1 MSPARLREAYPT
13 ATATATS
20 TAKKTIGLDW
30 QNNNS
35 ARASCTF
42 LCHRCRTTSWNYLIS
57 RFVDDVNR
65 RQRLYFSFPQLR
77 YSPLEFNSRKSRQHL
92 TNLTR
97 WNKRDNVSSSVDS
110 FFKWPF
116 RSLRRR
122 CCLSSLFLT
131 TEAFAVCA
139 PTFWKTFSFWNIW
152 NSVKLKTFSKS
163 HSLWSA
169 SWS

>member
-1 MSPARLREAYPT
+1 M
-13 ATATATS
+13 S
-20 TAKKTIGLDW
+20 TARRRRRRRQRRRRRRRQRERQKTTGLDW

-35 ARASCTF
+35 THASCTF
-42 LCHRCRTTSWNYLIS
+42 LCRRWTTATWNCPFS
-57 RFVDDVNR
+57 RFVDDVNT

-77 YSPLEFNSRKSRQHL
+77 YSPLEFNSRKSRQQL

-97 WNKRDNVSSSVDS
+97 WNKRDNVWSSVDS

-122 CCLSSLFLT
+122 CWLFLT

-163 HSLWSA
+163 HSVGY
-169 SWS
+169 